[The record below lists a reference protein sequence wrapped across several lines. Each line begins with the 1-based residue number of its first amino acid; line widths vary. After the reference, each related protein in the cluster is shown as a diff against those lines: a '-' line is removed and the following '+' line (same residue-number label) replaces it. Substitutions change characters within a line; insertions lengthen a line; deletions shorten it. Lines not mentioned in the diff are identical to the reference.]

1 MKLAPLLSITALAA
15 VSLFGCSNQS
25 DSSSDTASSQET
37 TVLRFSHFY
46 PSTSDINEQIF
57 EPWAKKIEA
66 DSNGRL
72 KVEVYPSA
80 TISKA
85 DTAYESAVKGTI
97 DIGSQVQGYTSGRF
111 PLSQIAELPGLSN
124 SSTQT
129 GCMLQTLYDNGA
141 IASEY
146 DDSHLLFMFATG
158 PGTLHSTNKLIKTP
172 EDMRGM
178 RIRRPSAVAGDIIE
192 SMGASP
198 VGLPATDIYTSLQRG
213 VVDGL
218 SFPWEAMA
226 TFKLDELTKYHT
238 NMPFYSSALMVTMN
252 KDKYEGLPED
262 LKQVIDDNSGMALS
276 KKVGAMWDKTYSVQ
290 LQAARDKGDEVIDI
304 LDPLNDPDWK
314 GPLEKGTQKYLDDVN
329 ALGLDADGVYE
340 KAKAASIACKV

>member
-1 MKLAPLLSITALAA
+1 
-15 VSLFGCSNQS
+15 
-25 DSSSDTASSQET
+25 
-37 TVLRFSHFY
+37 
-46 PSTSDINEQIF
+46 
-57 EPWAKKIEA
+57 
-66 DSNGRL
+66 
-72 KVEVYPSA
+72 
-80 TISKA
+80 
-85 DTAYESAVKGTI
+85 
-97 DIGSQVQGYTSGRF
+97 
-111 PLSQIAELPGLSN
+111 
-124 SSTQT
+124 
-129 GCMLQTLYDNGA
+129 MLQTLYDNA
-141 IASEY
+141 TIASEY
-146 DDSHLLFMFATG
+146 EDSHLLFMFATG

-178 RIRRPSAVAGDIIE
+178 RIRRPSAMAGDIIE

-198 VGLPATDIYTSLQRG
+198 VGLPANDIYTFLQRG

-226 TFKLDELTKYHT
+226 NFKLDELTKYHT

-252 KDKYEGLPED
+252 KDKYEGLPEG
-262 LKQVIDDNSGMALS
+262 LKQVIDDNSGMTLS

-314 GPLEKGTQKYLDDVN
+314 EPLEKGTKKYLDDVN
-329 ALGLDADGVYE
+329 VNVLGLDADGVYE